1 MRHEHLKPLCGT
13 RWIERIVLIT
23 GATDG
28 NGLEIAKDL
37 AAHGHRALLH
47 ERSSEQLTRVLNE
60 VGGEAE

>member
-1 MRHEHLKPLCGT
+1 MRHEYLGSLCGT
-13 RWIERIVLIT
+13 WRIEQIVLII
-23 GATDG
+23 GASDG